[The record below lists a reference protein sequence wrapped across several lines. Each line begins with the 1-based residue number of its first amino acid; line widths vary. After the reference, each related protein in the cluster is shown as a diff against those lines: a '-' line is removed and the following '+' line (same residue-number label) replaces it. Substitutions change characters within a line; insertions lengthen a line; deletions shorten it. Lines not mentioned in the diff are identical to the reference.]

1 MSDQEI
7 INAIDAEIAE
17 EESILAEYRDE
28 GCEPTMMVGYHK
40 GYIEGL
46 AFAKALVENQRV
58 TITNPYQPPS
68 PSEPSLEDRIERL
81 EAKLDGGKPA
91 GPTDLLLSAFAIL
104 AMILTGAMLF
114 DVLTRAGR

>member
-17 EESILAEYRDE
+17 EESILAEYRAE
-28 GCEPTMMVGYHK
+28 GCEPTMMAGYHK

-58 TITNPYQPPS
+58 TITNPYQPLRL
-68 PSEPSLEDRIERL
+68 SEPSLEDRIERL
-81 EAKLDGGKPA
+81 EAKLDGSKPV
-91 GPTDLLLSAFAIL
+91 GSTDLLFSVLAIL
-104 AMILTGAMLF
+104 AIILTGAMLF
-114 DVLTRAGR
+114 DVLTRANR

>member
-17 EESILAEYRDE
+17 EGSVLAEYRAE

-58 TITNPYQPPS
+58 TITNPYEPPS

-81 EAKLDGGKPA
+81 EAKLSESKPA
-91 GPTDLLLSAFAIL
+91 SFVESVFAFLMVMGAGAIL
-104 AMILTGAMLF
+104 FYVA
-114 DVLTRAGR
+114 TRLGR

>member
-17 EESILAEYRDE
+17 EGSILSEYRAE

-68 PSEPSLEDRIERL
+68 PSKPSLEDRIERL
-81 EAKLDGGKPA
+81 EAKLGDSQPA
-91 GPTDLLLSAFAIL
+91 GSTDLLFSVLAIL
-104 AMILTGAMLF
+104 AIILTGAMLF

>member
-17 EESILAEYRDE
+17 EESILAEYRAE
-28 GCEPTMMVGYHK
+28 GCEPTMVAGYHK

-58 TITNPYQPPS
+58 TITNPYEPPS
-68 PSEPSLEDRIERL
+68 PSEPSIEDRIARL
-81 EAKLDGGKPA
+81 EAKLGKSKPA
-91 GPTDLLLSAFAIL
+91 GSTDLLFSVLAIL
-104 AMILTGAMLF
+104 AIILTGAMLF
-114 DVLTRAGR
+114 DVLTRVGR

>member
-1 MSDQEI
+1 MTDQEI

-46 AFAKALVENQRV
+46 AFAK
-58 TITNPYQPPS
+58 
-68 PSEPSLEDRIERL
+68 SLLR
-81 EAKLDGGKPA
+81 
-91 GPTDLLLSAFAIL
+91 T
-104 AMILTGAMLF
+104 TGL
-114 DVLTRAGR
+114 GWG